1 MKDLEGK
8 RLNELEARATFQ
20 EDTIEK
26 LSKELSI
33 QQKEIILLKEEIN
46 SKMLP
51 KQTHEDIKSPVNVKS
66 LKSFHINALADKT
79 AEIKIRATIFL
90 IFPIFLPDQRISLAI
105 GSMKAKIITNGVS
118 ETS

>member
-33 QQKEIILLKEEIN
+33 QQKEIILLREEI
-46 SKMLP
+46 
-51 KQTHEDIKSPVNVKS
+51 KS
-66 LKSFHINALADKT
+66 LKESNEKNIIEDT
-79 AEIKIRATIFL
+79 AEK
-90 IFPIFLPDQRISLAI
+90 PPHY
-105 GSMKAKIITNGVS
+105 
-118 ETS
+118 

>member
-33 QQKEIILLKEEIN
+33 QQKEIILLKEEI
-46 SKMLP
+46 
-51 KQTHEDIKSPVNVKS
+51 KS
-66 LKSFHINALADKT
+66 LKESFEKN
-79 AEIKIRATIFL
+79 
-90 IFPIFLPDQRISLAI
+90 
-105 GSMKAKIITNGVS
+105 IIEDTP
-118 ETS
+118 EKPPHY

>member
-33 QQKEIILLKEEIN
+33 QQKEIILLREEI
-46 SKMLP
+46 
-51 KQTHEDIKSPVNVKS
+51 KS
-66 LKSFHINALADKT
+66 LKESLEKNIIEDR
-79 AEIKIRATIFL
+79 AEK
-90 IFPIFLPDQRISLAI
+90 PPHY
-105 GSMKAKIITNGVS
+105 
-118 ETS
+118 